1 VTIAFIYGEATFG
14 LITLERIFNIGCRN
28 LCFSALTVPSLHQ
41 TLRQR
46 RCARD
51 ARLVGVFKT
60 EHVSLY
66 QDALELMACPKFT
79 VVSGED
85 EESH

>member
-1 VTIAFIYGEATFG
+1 
-14 LITLERIFNIGCRN
+14 
-28 LCFSALTVPSLHQ
+28 
-41 TLRQR
+41 
-46 RCARD
+46 
-51 ARLVGVFKT
+51 VGVFKT